1 MPTWTLI
8 AEVIAAILVLSGALW
23 VLVSAVAIR
32 RLPDALSRINSL
44 SPATGMGLTS
54 IVAGAWVHTLAD
66 VGFDTG
72 AFVKMVITI
81 IALLLVSSVAS
92 NTLSRAAVM
101 SGAEVDPRTSP
112 DDLYEP
118 ATSGEARATERDE

>member
-1 MPTWTLI
+1 MQTWEII
-8 AEVIAAILVLSGALW
+8 AEIVAAILVISGALW

-32 RLPDALSRINSL
+32 RVPDALSRINSL

-54 IVAGAWVHTLAD
+54 IVAGAWVHKLAQ
-66 VGFDTG
+66 VGFDLTG
-72 AFVKMVITI
+72 TIKMVITI

-101 SGAEVDPRTSP
+101 SGAKVDPRTNP

-118 ATSGEARATERDE
+118 ETHNEPAASDRDH